1 MDDKTKK
8 KIETMKR
15 AGLILGQVMDEIVD
29 FVKEGVTELD
39 VDKLVERRILE
50 LGGEPG
56 FKKVDGYKHTI
67 CASTND
73 VVVHGIP
80 KNRRLVN
87 GDIFGFD
94 CGVYLEG
101 YHTDMAE
108 TVRIGPPESSLAQKG
123 GNHELEIMKHDEI
136 DKFLEVGKKT
146 LFKAISEAKP
156 GNRIGHISKAMQEGI
171 EGNGYSIVRSLVGHG
186 VGKELHEE
194 PEIPGYLDGKIDNTP
209 EIYTGMT
216 LAIEAIYNMGEAGV
230 VFEGTDDWTIV
241 SEDQSVAGLFE
252 RTIYVSENGP
262 KLITKLK
269 NDPLN

>member
-8 KIETMKR
+8 KIEIMQR
-15 AGLILGQVMDEIVD
+15 AGAILGQVMDEIVV

-39 VDKLVERRILE
+39 VDRLAERRILE

-56 FKKVDGYKHTI
+56 FKKVEGYKHTI

-80 KNRRLVN
+80 QNRKLEN
-87 GDIFGFD
+87 GDVFGFD

-101 YHTDMAE
+101 FHTDMAE
-108 TVRIGPPESSLAQKG
+108 SVIVGEGDSGKV
-123 GNHELEIMKHDEI
+123 
-136 DKFLEVGKKT
+136 KFLDVGKKA

-156 GNRIGHISKAMQEGI
+156 GNHVGNISKVMQEGI

-194 PEIPGYLDGKIDNTP
+194 PEIPGYLERSIDKTP
-209 EIYTGMT
+209 QLYRGMT
-216 LAIEAIYNMGEAGV
+216 LAIEVIYNMGKADV
-230 VFEGTDDWTIV
+230 VFEGSDDWTIV
-241 SEDQSVAGLFE
+241 SEDGSLAGLFE
-252 RTIYVSENGP
+252 RTIYIDDNGP
-262 KLITKLK
+262 KLITKLSS
-269 NDPLN
+269 DTLN

>member
-1 MDDKTKK
+1 MDGRTKQ
-8 KIETMKR
+8 KIEIMQR

-39 VDKLVERRILE
+39 VDKLAERRILE

-80 KNRRLVN
+80 KERKLIS
-87 GDIFGFD
+87 GDVFGVD

-108 TVRIGPPESSLAQKG
+108 TVIVGEA
-123 GNHELEIMKHDEI
+123 NDEAKK
-136 DKFLEVGKKT
+136 KFLEVGKKT
-146 LFKAISEAKP
+146 LFEAIKQAKP
-156 GNRIGHISKAMQEGI
+156 GNHVGHISKVMQEGI

-209 EIYTGMT
+209 ELYVGMT
-216 LAIEAIYNMGEAGV
+216 LAIEAIYNMGKVGV

-241 SEDQSVAGLFE
+241 SEDGSLAGLFE
-252 RTIYVSENGP
+252 RTIYVGENGP

-269 NDPLN
+269 GDPLN

>member
-8 KIETMKR
+8 KIEIMQR

-29 FVKEGVTELD
+29 YVKEGVTELD
-39 VDKLVERRILE
+39 IDKFAERRILE

-56 FKKVDGYKHTI
+56 FKKVDGYRHTI

-80 KNRRLVN
+80 KGKKLVN

-108 TVRIGPPESSLAQKG
+108 SVIVGGQSDSSRK
-123 GNHELEIMKHDEI
+123 
-136 DKFLEVGKKT
+136 KFLEVGKKS
-146 LFKAISEAKP
+146 LFSAISEAKP
-156 GNRIGHISKAMQEGI
+156 GNRVGNISKAMQQGI
-171 EGNGYSIVRSLVGHG
+171 ESNGYSIVKSLVGHG

-194 PEIPGYLDGKIDNTP
+194 PEIPGYLEGKIENTP
-209 EIYTGMT
+209 EIRVGMT
-216 LAIEAIYNMGEAGV
+216 LAIEVIYNLGAANV
-230 VFEGTDDWTIV
+230 VFEGIDDWTIV
-241 SEDQSVAGLFE
+241 SEDGSLSGLFE

-262 KLITKLK
+262 RLITKLK
-269 NDPLN
+269 GDPINL